1 MATDLPTA
9 RTPTNRTSG
18 CRGSP
23 DNGYVEVTETDIVRL
38 QTPPRPAVA
47 PGGPPSVH
55 APISRAGLRRV
66 LPLLWQHRWFT
77 LAACA
82 LFGLGAWQS
91 IRLIVGPEVV
101 ADMVRRGL
109 LIETVVATGSVQ
121 TPFRVS
127 VASQITGTVDQVRV
141 DEGQR
146 VTQGQVLV
154 VLDESE
160 LKSAVLQAKGV
171 VNQAEARMRQ
181 LQELTLPTAREA
193 LKDAQATS
201 LNAQQTFDRAL
212 NLAKSGFETR
222 VALDAAKKN
231 VDVARTQI
239 RTAELQ
245 VYTSAPGGSDFVMAQ
260 TQLDQARASLGT
272 ATSRLGYATITAP
285 RAGVLIA
292 RSVEQGMVVQPGVAM
307 LGLAPD
313 GETQLLLQVDERNLG
328 KLALGQKAVASA
340 DAYPKQRFNAV
351 VSYIN
356 PGIDI
361 TRASLEAKL
370 TVADPPGYLRQDMTV
385 SVDIEVARRDN
396 ALILPVRSVHDALSA
411 SPWVMGVRGG
421 RAYKQPVHVGLLG
434 ATDVEILDGIKESD
448 RVVPANSGVLTGQR
462 IRPTT
467 P

>member
-1 MATDLPTA
+1 MLGVGGWQAA
-9 RTPTNRTSG
+9 RLVMG
-18 CRGSP
+18 
-23 DNGYVEVTETDIVRL
+23 
-38 QTPPRPAVA
+38 PAV
-47 PGGPPSVH
+47 
-55 APISRAGLRRV
+55 
-66 LPLLWQHRWFT
+66 
-77 LAACA
+77 
-82 LFGLGAWQS
+82 
-91 IRLIVGPEVV
+91 VV
-101 ADMVRRGL
+101 DVVRRGA

-127 VASQITGTVDQVRV
+127 VGSQITGTVQAVRV

-154 VLDESE
+154 VLDARE
-160 LKSAVLQAKGV
+160 LAAAVLQAQGV
-171 VNQAEARMRQ
+171 VDQAEARMRQ
-181 LQELTLPTAREA
+181 LQELTLPMARET

-201 LNAQQTFDRAL
+201 LNADQTLDRATK
-212 NLAKSGFETR
+212 LAQSGFETR
-222 VALDAAKKN
+222 VALDSAKKDR
-231 VDVARTQI
+231 DVARTQV

-245 VYTSAPGGSDFVMAQ
+245 VYTVSPGGSDFVMAQ
-260 TQLDQARASLGT
+260 TQLGQAHASLGT
-272 ATSRLGYATITAP
+272 AISRLGYATISAP

-292 RSVEQGMVVQPGVAM
+292 RNVEQGMVVQPGVA
-307 LGLAPD
+307 LLALAPD

-328 KLALGQKAVASA
+328 KLALGQKALASA
-340 DAYPKQRFNAV
+340 DAYPNQRFDAV

-385 SVDIEVARRDN
+385 SVDIEVARQD
-396 ALILPVRSVHDALSA
+396 ATLILPGRSVHDTLSG

-421 RAYKQPVHVGLLG
+421 RAYRQPVHVGLEG
-434 ATDVEILDGIKESD
+434 GNDVEILDGLTENDQI
-448 RVVPANSGVLTGQR
+448 VPSASGVLTGQR

>member
-1 MATDLPTA
+1 
-9 RTPTNRTSG
+9 
-18 CRGSP
+18 
-23 DNGYVEVTETDIVRL
+23 
-38 QTPPRPAVA
+38 
-47 PGGPPSVH
+47 
-55 APISRAGLRRV
+55 
-66 LPLLWQHRWFT
+66 
-77 LAACA
+77 
-82 LFGLGAWQS
+82 
-91 IRLIVGPEVV
+91 
-101 ADMVRRGL
+101 
-109 LIETVVATGSVQ
+109 
-121 TPFRVS
+121 
-127 VASQITGTVDQVRV
+127 
-141 DEGQR
+141 
-146 VTQGQVLV
+146 
-154 VLDESE
+154 
-160 LKSAVLQAKGV
+160 
-171 VNQAEARMRQ
+171 MRQ

-201 LNAQQTFDRAL
+201 LNAQQTYDRAL
-212 NLAKSGFETR
+212 SLAKSGFETR
-222 VALDAAKKN
+222 VALDAAKKD

-260 TQLDQARASLGT
+260 TQLDQAHASLGT

-285 RAGVLIA
+285 RAGVLIT

-340 DAYPKQRFNAV
+340 DAYPDQRFNAV

-411 SPWVMGVRGG
+411 APWVMGVRGG

-434 ATDVEILDGIKESD
+434 AIDVEILDGINERD
-448 RVVPANSGVLTGQR
+448 QVVPANSGVLTGQR